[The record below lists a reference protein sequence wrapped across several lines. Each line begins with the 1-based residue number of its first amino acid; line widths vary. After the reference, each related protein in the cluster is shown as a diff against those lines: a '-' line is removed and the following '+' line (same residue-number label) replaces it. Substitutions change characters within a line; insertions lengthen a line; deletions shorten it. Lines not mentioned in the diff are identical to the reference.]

1 MRATNTSASAASAAT
16 LTSVP
21 AFSPSSGEMVSK
33 RVVSAA
39 SGISPEARMAASRC
53 AARAPSAAVA

>member
-39 SGISPEARMAASRC
+39 SGISSEARMAASRC
-53 AARAPSAAVA
+53 AARAPSAAEA